1 MFENSSLKKWIIPVG
16 LCVTLITAY
25 WLKFGSETLPV
36 QKVDLSIDKPL
47 EYLVILNED
56 TLFKGDRL
64 KNPEKL
70 KVIKKVISNAKNII
84 ATDGGIRILG
94 KFRDLVNPETKI
106 LHIGDFDS
114 SNPDDTNGM
123 FPQGVRTYDVSY
135 CQDCGD
141 FEKALTHV

>member
-16 LCVTLITAY
+16 ICVSLISAY
-25 WLKFGSETLPV
+25 WLKFSGETLPV

-64 KNPEKL
+64 KNPQKL
-70 KVIKKVISNAKNII
+70 KVIKKVISQAKNII
-84 ATDGGIRILG
+84 ATDGGIRILS
-94 KFRDLVNPETKI
+94 KFRDLVNPETEI
-106 LHIGDFDS
+106 WHIGDFDS
-114 SNPDDTNGM
+114 SSPEEVQGM
-123 FPQGVRTYDVSY
+123 FPQGVRSYDVSY